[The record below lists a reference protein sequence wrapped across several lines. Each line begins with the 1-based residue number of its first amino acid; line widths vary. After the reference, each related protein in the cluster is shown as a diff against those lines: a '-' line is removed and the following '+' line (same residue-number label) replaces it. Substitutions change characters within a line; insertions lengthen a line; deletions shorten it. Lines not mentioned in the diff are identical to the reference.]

1 MKCTL
6 AIILCNLVL
15 ILPPVSMLAHRN
27 RTVPREGFCKQ
38 EDALLKQQPEWMLQ
52 GRINVV
58 SRDAVGQGKP
68 RTCRVLKD
76 PPWKTLLGK
85 GALENTGSM

>member
-38 EDALLKQQPEWMLQ
+38 EDTLLKQQPEWMLQ
-52 GRINVV
+52 GQINVV

-68 RTCRVLKD
+68 RTCRVLED
-76 PPWKTLLGK
+76 PPWKTLLEK
-85 GALENTGSM
+85 GALGNTGSM